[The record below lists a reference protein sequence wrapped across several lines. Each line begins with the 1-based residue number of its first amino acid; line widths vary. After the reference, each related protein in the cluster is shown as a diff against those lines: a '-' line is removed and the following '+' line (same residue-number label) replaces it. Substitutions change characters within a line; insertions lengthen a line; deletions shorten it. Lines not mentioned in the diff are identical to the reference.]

1 MLHCPTRKTHQSS
14 PPADGNSRLPWNG
27 SSTAQWNEKMLG
39 VQESKGLTMPQTYHF
54 DSRCIVWFH
63 HCVRHLWRR
72 DHGEGFHNA
81 SVVRSSEKMSAR
93 HVWKLNLVKGTEK
106 NWENIYK
113 TYCEWDAVWIFLTH
127 FGDQQCAHS
136 SASAATERMA
146 KLEALQTSLVELLN
160 QKERPLSE
168 HLQYFTVHTSEYW
181 RRNKAWNNCLAK
193 WQSQLYYSRQA
204 SVASLCFFSDNIKY
218 RVNQLSTFGVVTLTG
233 FSTTNSWKIIQNSNH
248 EHNLAFAQLLPAP
261 ARQFKQQNPIIWQF
275 NIITWDI
282 WKDYANLGMNR
293 MAKPIAWS
301 ALQRHFQSKHFAER
315 HPVTSLSAQ
324 RQSYL
329 GETIGQMDQH
339 EHCPWCLQGNQ
350 TKLAS
355 SKHGLSSLLRGI
367 TFLEPVFGKIN
378 ICCSCCKRVT
388 YIESNISQTHLLARG
403 PLELHVERSVR
414 PLLRWNKR

>member
-1 MLHCPTRKTHQSS
+1 MRCGLDIPHALWRSAMCPFQRRCRHRENGKAGS
-14 PPADGNSRLPWNG
+14 PAD
-27 SSTAQWNEKMLG
+27 
-39 VQESKGLTMPQTYHF
+39 LT
-54 DSRCIVWFH
+54 CW
-63 HCVRHLWRR
+63 
-72 DHGEGFHNA
+72 
-81 SVVRSSEKMSAR
+81 VVKPER
-93 HVWKLNLVKGTEK
+93 
-106 NWENIYK
+106 
-113 TYCEWDAVWIFLTH
+113 
-127 FGDQQCAHS
+127 
-136 SASAATERMA
+136 ATSFW
-146 KLEALQTSLVELLN
+146 T
-160 QKERPLSE
+160 
-168 HLQYFTVHTSEYW
+168 FTVFYSTYFRILE
-181 RRNKAWNNCLAK
+181 KK
-193 WQSQLYYSRQA
+193 QSLKQLFGKMAVTTILYYSRQA

-301 ALQRHFQSKHFAER
+301 ALQRHFQSKHFAKR

>member
-1 MLHCPTRKTHQSS
+1 MLHCLTRKTHQSS

-113 TYCEWDAVWIFLTH
+113 TYCKWDAVWIFLTH

-160 QKERPLSE
+160 QKERPLSL
-168 HLQYFTVHTSEYW
+168 HLNSIHNTGEEIKLETTV
-181 RRNKAWNNCLAK
+181 
-193 WQSQLYYSRQA
+193 
-204 SVASLCFFSDNIKY
+204 
-218 RVNQLSTFGVVTLTG
+218 
-233 FSTTNSWKIIQNSNH
+233 
-248 EHNLAFAQLLPAP
+248 
-261 ARQFKQQNPIIWQF
+261 
-275 NIITWDI
+275 
-282 WKDYANLGMNR
+282 
-293 MAKPIAWS
+293 
-301 ALQRHFQSKHFAER
+301 
-315 HPVTSLSAQ
+315 
-324 RQSYL
+324 RQSGSYNY
-329 GETIGQMDQH
+329 TVQDKHQSH
-339 EHCPWCLQGNQ
+339 PS
-350 TKLAS
+350 AS
-355 SKHGLSSLLRGI
+355 FRTTSS
-367 TFLEPVFGKIN
+367 TESIN
-378 ICCSCCKRVT
+378 S
-388 YIESNISQTHLLARG
+388 A
-403 PLELHVERSVR
+403 PSV
-414 PLLRWNKR
+414 